1 MSYRYGAT
9 KINWFIKQIRS
20 KDIVLSSV
28 KSSGPWGQ
36 HVNKNE
42 TKIQLTRDVSASQ
55 VLPKVYIQ
63 RLIERNQAYITDS
76 WILRID
82 TQVHRTQK
90 VNKEQTYKKLVKIIK
105 SAFKEEVIRKKSLP
119 PKWAIDKRIAEKRKT
134 SRTRKSRNKIVW

>member
-1 MSYRYGAT
+1 MLYRYGTT
-9 KINWFIKQIRS
+9 KINWFIKQIWN
-20 KDIVLSSV
+20 KEVILLSA
-28 KSSGPWGQ
+28 KSSGPGGQ
-36 HVNKNE
+36 HVNKNQ

-55 VLPKVYIQ
+55 VLPKIYIH

-76 WILRID
+76 WVLRID

-90 VNKEQTYKKLVKIIK
+90 ANKEQTYKKLVKIIK
-105 SAFKEEVIRKKSLP
+105 SAFKEEVVRKKTLP